1 MLVRWSQSCDNIVWK
16 LFHFWESVNIK
27 KYQNQLQTNLGDFSM
42 FNSFEI
48 NLGRGVL
55 PIWAMLKKGYFCWK
69 FSLTVEIRK
78 VVYLTFIFIC
88 PTSLF
93 SRRDSQLCIAFFPTS
108 NQVSSSRMQLPIKM
122 KRSDDM
128 FLISPLYINNIVII
142 INWLQMNET
151 LLLLLLLFWA
161 GSCSA
166 SGGHWDYNLR
176 VSSDD
181 TKKLSYKRT
190 KCTFFG
196 LSGPLREYFYRLV
209 LN

>member
-1 MLVRWSQSCDNIVWK
+1 MV
-16 LFHFWESVNIK
+16 
-27 KYQNQLQTNLGDFSM
+27 
-42 FNSFEI
+42 
-48 NLGRGVL
+48 
-55 PIWAMLKKGYFCWK
+55 FCWK

-78 VVYLTFIFIC
+78 VVSLVRTVIFIC
-88 PTSLF
+88 PTLIL
-93 SRRDSQLCIAFFPTS
+93 SRRDNQLRIAFFPTS

-128 FLISPLYINNIVII
+128 FLVSPLYINNMAII
-142 INWLQMNET
+142 INWLQMKEI
-151 LLLLLLLFWA
+151 LLLLLLLFWT
-161 GSCSA
+161 GYCSA

-181 TKKLSYKRT
+181 TKKLSSTRT